1 MFIIYLSNKL
11 KNNVDSTSNIKH
23 LQTTDYWTV
32 FKQVSQDKVYLRT
45 IMTTELW
52 IKLKIQ
58 KNGALTGITK
68 VIYWI
73 IDRLFLNDYFLN

>member
-1 MFIIYLSNKL
+1 M
-11 KNNVDSTSNIKH
+11 
-23 LQTTDYWTV
+23 TDYWTV
-32 FKQVSQDKVYLRT
+32 FKKVFQDNVYLRT
-45 IMTTELW
+45 IMTTGLG

-73 IDRLFLNDYFLN
+73 IDRLFLNDYFVN

>member
-1 MFIIYLSNKL
+1 M
-11 KNNVDSTSNIKH
+11 
-23 LQTTDYWTV
+23 TDYWTV